1 MKPKDNWLDMVLIG
15 TTVILA
21 VSLILSASKKKSQME
36 IPPVHEDPFDTTEL
50 NSSYHFMHSEI
61 KK

>member
-1 MKPKDNWLDMVLIG
+1 MKSKENWIDVVLIG

-21 VSLILSASKKKSQME
+21 VSLIISASKKTK
-36 IPPVHEDPFDTTEL
+36 PVTDQSVQEDPFDTTEL
-50 NSSYHFMHSEI
+50 SNSYHYMHSEI